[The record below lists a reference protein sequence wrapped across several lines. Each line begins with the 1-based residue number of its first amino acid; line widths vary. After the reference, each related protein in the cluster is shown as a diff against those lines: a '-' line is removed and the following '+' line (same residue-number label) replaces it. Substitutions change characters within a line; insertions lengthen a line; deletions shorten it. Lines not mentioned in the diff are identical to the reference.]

1 MENTT
6 LSGDSTEMSYS
17 YQLGD
22 SGEATSTEE
31 VSAPQTEE
39 GSTTEEGVQAEE
51 TTQET
56 MVSQQEVEAA
66 KRMVIDTVE
75 DKFRDLA
82 NGRLSGPELRQW
94 FVEHPEVAETASK
107 AKRVKEAYRTFMSTA
122 ETPVSVKE
130 EDTLPEVK
138 SEEKPVTLKE
148 IEKMLNE
155 RETKIL
161 ESRMLKERDKLT
173 EDFASQRG
181 IVDEEY
187 TRLKATADALYKT
200 QDWEYSD
207 ALEAAQRALFPQK
220 PKPVQVPITS
230 NAPSL
235 GKETVEEESVDLSRG
250 FTINIPR

>member
-31 VSAPQTEE
+31 VSAPQPEE
-39 GSTTEEGVQAEE
+39 GSSTEEGVQAEE

-56 MVSQQEVEAA
+56 TVSQQEVEAA

-75 DKFRDLA
+75 DKFRDLS

-94 FVEHPEVAETASK
+94 FIEHPEVAETASK

-122 ETPVSVKE
+122 ETPAQAE
-130 EDTLPEVK
+130 EETLPEVK

-187 TRLKATADALYKT
+187 TKLKATADALYKT
-200 QDWEYSD
+200 QDWEYAD

-230 NAPSL
+230 PAPSL
-235 GKETVEEESVDLSRG
+235 GKETVENENVDLSRG
-250 FTINIPR
+250 FTISIPQ